1 MKEVSS
7 GPAPER
13 EKIKVI
19 TPRGDIWRTVNLLV
33 KERGDRAA
41 VAAARRA
48 AELLANGD
56 VEGCAAWGRILV
68 AIRDLQRTTPNSGER
83 LN

>member
-1 MKEVSS
+1 MDE
-7 GPAPER
+7 GLRGLAPER

-19 TPRGDIWRTVNLLV
+19 TPHGDMWRTVDLLV

-41 VAAARRA
+41 VVAARRA
-48 AELLANGD
+48 AELLADGD

-68 AIRDLQRTTPNSGER
+68 AIRDLERTTPNSGER

>member
-1 MKEVSS
+1 MEEGLC

-13 EKIKVI
+13 EKINLI
-19 TPRGDIWRTVNLLV
+19 TPLGDIWRTVNLLV

-41 VAAARRA
+41 VVAARRA
-48 AELLANGD
+48 AELLADGD

-68 AIRDLQRTTPNSGER
+68 AIRDLERTTPNNGER